1 MLKQWRLEKAKRR
14 RIPAFRILTNRTLMA
29 IATLSPR
36 DEEALLAVK
45 GMGPTLV
52 RKYGQEILR
61 LMPARAG

>member
-1 MLKQWRLEKAKRR
+1 
-14 RIPAFRILTNRTLMA
+14 MA

-61 LMPARAG
+61 MMPVPQR